1 MSIRG
6 QTCDYQGEGWEE
18 RIIKE
23 LGINM
28 YRLLYLKQI
37 TNKVLLYRVGNSV
50 LYRVGNSLQC
60 YVVAWMEES
69 LGENG

>member
-6 QTCDYQGEGWEE
+6 QTYDYQGEGWEE

-50 LYRVGNSLQC
+50 QC

>member
-6 QTCDYQGEGWEE
+6 QTYDYQGEGWEE

-28 YRLLYLKQI
+28 YRLLYLKHNQQGP
-37 TNKVLLYRVGNSV
+37 TV
-50 LYRVGNSLQC
+50 
-60 YVVAWMEES
+60 
-69 LGENG
+69 